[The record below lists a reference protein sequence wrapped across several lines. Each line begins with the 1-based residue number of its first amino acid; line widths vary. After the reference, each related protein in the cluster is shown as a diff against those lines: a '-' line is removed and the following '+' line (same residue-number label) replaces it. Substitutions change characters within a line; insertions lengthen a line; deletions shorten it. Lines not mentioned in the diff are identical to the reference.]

1 MATQWQTFP
10 IEFRGGLI
18 SNQSPLQQGT
28 NAVGSATFLQ
38 NFEASK
44 EGGYSKILGYTK
56 HDSSAVPGSG
66 PVLGVKVVNS
76 SDTLAVRKDGSA
88 SKVYLSTGSGWTLK
102 ATSATAAGGKVT
114 FENFDFSSSNII
126 VLVDGVN
133 YPAVFD
139 DTANTVTY
147 MTSSDTSDVLA
158 ASSVARFKS
167 AMFYAKGTNLI
178 FTAPTTYNDFSVAN
192 GSGTLNIGDEII
204 GLKVFRDQLIIFG
217 RNKIKR
223 LSGNSAADYVV
234 SPISENI
241 GCIAG
246 PTIQEVGGDLFFASV
261 DGIRSLAATDRIGDF
276 GLEIPSDPIAKNTYD
291 FMQSASDF
299 SSVVIREKAQYR
311 IFAYNSSE
319 QQPAAGGLLATK
331 LLPQGG
337 SGLAWAETKGI
348 KAYVAD
354 SAYTDSLAEIV
365 LFGNEDGYIYKLESG
380 SSFDGSNISA
390 IYESPF
396 MPINDPQMRKSFY
409 KSTFYIDPTGSLSF
423 DYSVKYDFDK
433 GPEAGVIQPDTDTVS
448 TTGNSIFIYGNT
460 SSVFNT
466 ATFGGSLDK
475 VYTENI
481 IGSGK
486 TIALR
491 IEDTSTNP
499 TFTLDTVLL
508 EFATEDRQ

>member
-18 SNQSPLQQGT
+18 SNQSLLQQGT

-38 NFEASK
+38 NFEPSK
-44 EGGYSKILGYTK
+44 EGGYTKILGYTK
-56 HDSSAVPGSG
+56 RDSSAVPGSG
-66 PVLGVKVVNS
+66 PILGVKVVSS

-102 ATSATAAGGKVT
+102 ATSATGAGDKVT

-139 DTANTVTY
+139 DTAKTVTY
-147 MTSSDTSDVLA
+147 MTSSDTTDVLA
-158 ASSVARFKS
+158 ASSVVRFKS

-178 FTAPTTYNDFSVAN
+178 FTAPATYNDFSIAN
-192 GSGTLNIGDEII
+192 GSGTLNMGDEIV

-241 GCIAG
+241 GCVAG
-246 PTIQEVGGDLFFASV
+246 QTIQEVGGDLFFASV

-276 GLEIPSDPIAKNTYD
+276 GLEIPSDPIAKNTYA
-291 FMQSASDF
+291 FMQSANDF

-319 QQPAAGGLLATK
+319 QRAASGGLLATK

-354 SAYTDSLAEIV
+354 SAYTDSLSEIV
-365 LFGNEDGYIYKLESG
+365 LFGNEDGYVYKLESG
-380 SSFDGSNISA
+380 NSFDGFNISA
-390 IYESPF
+390 IYQSPF

-409 KSTFYIDPTGSLSF
+409 KATFYIEPAGSVSL

-433 GPEAGVIQPDTDTVS
+433 GPELGVIQPDAATFSS
-448 TTGNSIFIYGNT
+448 TG
-460 SSVFNT
+460 SSVFTYGSTASVYNT
-466 ATFGGSLDK
+466 AKFGGVLDK

-481 IGSGK
+481 VGSGK
-486 TIALR
+486 TIAIR
-491 IEDTSTNP
+491 VEDISTNP
-499 TFTLDTVLL
+499 EFTLDTVILD
-508 EFATEDRQ
+508 FATEDRQ